1 MESNKDSVDYKRKRA
16 VRRKLWVEGT
26 GIPTNSI
33 LDSAFGKAAAGE
45 VSLRTDLEMEKC
57 RKGITSA
64 EEDAGMLPRFA
75 ATQ

>member
-33 LDSAFGKAAAGE
+33 LDSAFGKVVTGE
-45 VSLRTDLEMEKC
+45 VSLRIDLEMEKC
-57 RKGITSA
+57 RAGITSA
-64 EEDAGMLPRFA
+64 EGDAGMLPRFA